1 MPAGESVPVLTFADV
16 ARSLGITQARV
27 AAMVHARELPTLT
40 VGDFDAQMVTR
51 ADVERLRAQRDADQ
65 PELYR
70 LLVAM
75 VRTAVNEIE
84 ALILSDAWDALPR
97 DRQRAL
103 ADTAQEMRKGVAA
116 IEGAMGE
123 PFSAED

>member
-1 MPAGESVPVLTFADV
+1 MP
-16 ARSLGITQARV
+16 
-27 AAMVHARELPTLT
+27 
-40 VGDFDAQMVTR
+40 
-51 ADVERLRAQRDADQ
+51 DQ